1 MPTMTG
7 SRRPTLADVAAAAG
21 VSRATASRA
30 LGNGR
35 YVSAAARERVW
46 AAAQRLAFEPNHVA
60 RSLRTR
66 SSRLIGVV
74 LPDIA
79 IASYASILKGAQ
91 SVLEGAGY
99 QVLVMNTEREAEREH
114 AALRTLHA
122 RHVDGLLVATS
133 GGFVAGDAPVVFID
147 HVLAGVGLGYTTVD
161 NAGGMQTLLKHLV
174 EVHNQER
181 IAYLGAPLR
190 ASPQAP
196 RLDHGSAV
204 ERFEAFQFGMG
215 TLRLPVAPEYLVA
228 GDYKW
233 SADSAEDA
241 VRQLMQLPQP
251 PTAIV
256 AASDTLAYGTL
267 RQLRRVGARVPDDVA
282 LVAFDDPQAGDLL
295 EPPVTALARHYRDL
309 GEQAALLLVGALGG
323 QSIASPV
330 EIRVPLELVV
340 RQSCGCSA
348 AHASARRVDES
359 ALV

>member
-1 MPTMTG
+1 M
-7 SRRPTLADVAAAAG
+7 
-21 VSRATASRA
+21 
-30 LGNGR
+30 
-35 YVSAAARERVW
+35 
-46 AAAQRLAFEPNHVA
+46 
-60 RSLRTR
+60 
-66 SSRLIGVV
+66 
-74 LPDIA
+74 
-79 IASYASILKGAQ
+79 
-91 SVLEGAGY
+91 
-99 QVLVMNTEREAEREH
+99 EA
-114 AALRTLHA
+114 
-122 RHVDGLLVATS
+122 
-133 GGFVAGDAPVVFID
+133 
-147 HVLAGVGLGYTTVD
+147 
-161 NAGGMQTLLKHLV
+161 
-174 EVHNQER
+174 HNQER

-241 VRQLMQLPQP
+241 VRQLMELPNHP
-251 PTAIV
+251 PRSSPPATRSPTARC
-256 AASDTLAYGTL
+256 ASSGGSGPGCPTTS
-267 RQLRRVGARVPDDVA
+267 RSSPSTT
-282 LVAFDDPQAGDLL
+282 PQAGDLL